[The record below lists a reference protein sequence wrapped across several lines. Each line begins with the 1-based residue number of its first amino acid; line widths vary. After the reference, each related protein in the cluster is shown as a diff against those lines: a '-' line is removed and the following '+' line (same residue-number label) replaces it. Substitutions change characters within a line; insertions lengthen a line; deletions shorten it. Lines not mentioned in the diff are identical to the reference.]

1 MLGFPLEQRV
11 HPITIN
17 HIQEHAMETTSLQEL
32 AERLFD
38 YLTGYGRGQPE
49 KLQQLMAFDD
59 WQRLARSEL
68 ERRRM
73 ALVGMLDSE
82 LLEAIASGDIYVD
95 RIARDVL
102 KRSTGQK
109 S

>member
-1 MLGFPLEQRV
+1 MDQPS
-11 HPITIN
+11 P
-17 HIQEHAMETTSLQEL
+17 QEL
-32 AERLFD
+32 AERLSD
-38 YLTGYGRGQPE
+38 YLTGYGQGHPE
-49 KLQQLMAFDD
+49 KLQQLMAFDE

-102 KRSTGQK
+102 KRSAGRE